1 MKKVALMC
9 DSSADITKE
18 EAEELGIHV
27 LRMPIVIDGTPYVEE
42 ETIFGDDIVKALKE
56 EKKVTTTQPS
66 LGEMIQMWDTLL
78 ETHDEVFYLPLS
90 RELSGTCRNAIQMAK
105 EYNGKVTVV
114 DSLYAC
120 YPVVKLLLAAKEM
133 FEKGYEATEVK
144 EKIEKESELY
154 AILIPE
160 TLTTL
165 KNGGR
170 ISPAAAALA
179 GMFKIQPLL
188 KVEQGAIDVYAKVRT
203 LTKAYKEGLHAVLDD
218 IDTDDYIWMVIHAD
232 NIEKAKEL
240 QKELANATN
249 QEVEIRTFKSIIMSH
264 TGPGTIGFGRIRKIK
279 Y

>member
-1 MKKVALMC
+1 MKKIALMC

-18 EAEELGIHV
+18 EADRLGIHV
-27 LRMPIVIDGTPYVEE
+27 LRMPIVIDGTAYVEE
-42 ETIFGDDIVKALKE
+42 KDIFEKDILEALSAE
-56 EKKVTTTQPS
+56 RKVTTTQPS
-66 LGEMIQMWDTLL
+66 IGEMITMWDELL
-78 ETHDEVFYLPLS
+78 KTHDEVFYLPLS
-90 RELSGTCRNAIQMAK
+90 RELSGTCRNALQMAK
-105 EYNGKVTVV
+105 EYEGKVTVV

-120 YPVVKLLLAAKEM
+120 YPIIVQLQAAKEM
-133 FEKGYEATEVK
+133 FEKGYDTATVK

-188 KVEQGAIDVYAKVRT
+188 KVEQGAIDVHAKVRT
-203 LTKAYKEGLHAVLDD
+203 LSKAYKEGMLAVTNN
-218 IDTDDYIWMVIHAD
+218 INTDDYTWMVIHS
-232 NIEKAKEL
+232 NNQEKAEEL
-240 QKELANATN
+240 QKEL
-249 QEVEIRTFKSIIMSH
+249 EEITSQKVAIHTFKSVILSH
-264 TGPGTIGFGRIRKIK
+264 TGPGTIGFGRIRKMK

>member
-1 MKKVALMC
+1 MKKIALMC

-18 EAEELGIHV
+18 EADRLGIHV
-27 LRMPIVIDGTPYVEE
+27 LRMPIVIDGTAYVEE
-42 ETIFGDDIVKALKE
+42 KDIFEKDILEALSSE
-56 EKKVTTTQPS
+56 RKVTTTQPS
-66 LGEMIQMWDTLL
+66 IGEMITMWDELL
-78 ETHDEVFYLPLS
+78 KTHDEVFYLPLS
-90 RELSGTCRNAIQMAK
+90 RELSGTCRNALQMAK
-105 EYNGKVTVV
+105 EYEGKVTVV

-120 YPVVKLLLAAKEM
+120 YPIIVQLQAAKEM
-133 FEKGYEATEVK
+133 FEKGYDSATVK

-188 KVEQGAIDVYAKVRT
+188 KVEQGAIDVHAKVRT
-203 LTKAYKEGLHAVLDD
+203 LSKAYKEGMLAVTNN
-218 IDTDDYIWMVIHAD
+218 INTDEYTWMVIHS
-232 NIEKAKEL
+232 NNQEKAEEL
-240 QKELANATN
+240 QKEL
-249 QEVEIRTFKSIIMSH
+249 EEITSQKVDIHTFKSVILSH
-264 TGPGTIGFGRIRKIK
+264 TGPGTIGFGRIRKMK